1 MGCLCYYGDMKY
13 LRQVYYW
20 ASQGNTD
27 AIPAGIIA
35 VDLGFNG
42 ANFNDEEM
50 EEIRMELTSCGLFD
64 DSAWQLGFTMDDV
77 DLVRGDGV
85 KSFGYLTTD
94 TIVSDWMWELMK
106 KQPGLRISEA
116 VLADEYLEDEQFG

>member
-1 MGCLCYYGDMKY
+1 MIY

-27 AIPAGIIA
+27 AIPAGVIA
-35 VDLGFNG
+35 VDLGFNE

-50 EEIRMELTSCGLFD
+50 GDISSCISSYGLFD
-64 DSAWQLGFTMDDV
+64 DTVWQLGFEQDEA

-85 KSFGYLTTD
+85 KWFGYLTSD
-94 TIVSDWMWELMK
+94 IIVAEWQWKLIKE
-106 KQPGLRISEA
+106 QPGLRVSEHNLQEHIEEMEN
-116 VLADEYLEDEQFG
+116 VE